1 MAVVE
6 DLVVADTSEVGAGL
20 DSADA
25 VDVPTGEHIDYPEQW
40 C

>member
-1 MAVVE
+1 MVE
-6 DLVVADTSEVGAGL
+6 DSVMVDTSEVDAEL

-25 VDVPTGEHIDYPEQW
+25 VDVPVGERIDYPEQW

>member
-1 MAVVE
+1 MVE
-6 DLVVADTSEVGAGL
+6 DLVMVDTSEVGAEP

-25 VDVPTGEHIDYPEQW
+25 VDVPVGERIDYPEQW

>member
-1 MAVVE
+1 MAE
-6 DLVVADTSEVGAGL
+6 DSVVADTAEVDAEP

-25 VDVPTGEHIDYPEQW
+25 VDVPVGEHIDYPEQW